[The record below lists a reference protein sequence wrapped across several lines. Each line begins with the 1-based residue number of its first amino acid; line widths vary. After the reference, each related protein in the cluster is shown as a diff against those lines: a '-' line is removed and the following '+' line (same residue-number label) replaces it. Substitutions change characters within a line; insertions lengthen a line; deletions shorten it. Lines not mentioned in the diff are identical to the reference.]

1 MRGDPTSARINS
13 AYHGFATGR
22 LTPPCN
28 DCFISLVCPCCSKA
42 SDTAPVAMAVTVV
55 AASTAAASGSTIP
68 AATSQARVGAV
79 QRSGSGGNGRGVLC
93 SAAAVVLT
101 DAGGESSHRG
111 GIVCRRRQRGRSEKR
126 RTQTRQH
133 HDRSRHKRW
142 RGARGKHKDSA
153 VTNAANTG
161 TVPSQTRQTRLVSVV
176 FGELVVWQVR
186 R

>member
-1 MRGDPTSARINS
+1 MASTAICIAVSSPQLVLPSAACAPTDLSQVVASFMRGDPTSARINS
-13 AYHGFATGR
+13 ALHDFATGR

-42 SDTAPVAMAVTVV
+42 SDTAQVAVAVAVV
-55 AASTAAASGSTIP
+55 AASTTAASISASP

-111 GIVCRRRQRGRSEKR
+111 SRRQRGRSEKR
-126 RTQTRQH
+126 RTQTR
-133 HDRSRHKRW
+133 
-142 RGARGKHKDSA
+142 
-153 VTNAANTG
+153 
-161 TVPSQTRQTRLVSVV
+161 
-176 FGELVVWQVR
+176 
-186 R
+186 